1 MGISMQSASRL
12 VLATLS
18 LAGST
23 APAQETVQRASQE
36 NARETVAA
44 HGAWALERLKDA
56 QIAAPDDL
64 RAAPHALPMQTPVLP
79 DTKRPA
85 VERRAFDALRNRAV
99 PEAIE
104 TRAREAQ
111 ARGAAALAQERARQ
125 ARALRQALGLEPS
138 EEQAIAKAGPNLPAD
153 TATRWVPVI
162 FVSSSMPIAVLRSYA
177 GQLERVHG
185 VLAFRGMPGGLRK
198 AGPMAELT
206 ARILRRNP
214 GCEGPGCAM
223 RDVQVIVDPLVFRQ
237 HAIARVPALA
247 MIPGDPAQAYCERD
261 DDSPRAA
268 HLVYGDSALPGLLEE
283 YARLG
288 GKEDVRHAQALMGD
302 R

>member
-1 MGISMQSASRL
+1 MPISTPSASSLALAATAL
-12 VLATLS
+12 VLA
-18 LAGST
+18 GIST
-23 APAQETVQRASQE
+23 AILAQE
-36 NARETVAA
+36 NARETI
-44 HGAWALERLKDA
+44 GAQGSQTLERLADA
-56 QIAAPDDL
+56 IAKSRTDAPEI
-64 RAAPHALPMQTPVLP
+64 AHPALPGA
-79 DTKRPA
+79 DRPA
-85 VERRAFDALRNRAV
+85 ERRRAFEGLRRHAA
-99 PEAIE
+99 PAQLEA
-104 TRAREAQ
+104 RARAAYRQGEATL
-111 ARGAAALAQERARQ
+111 AAERERQ
-125 ARALRQALGLEPS
+125 ARTLRQALGLEPS

>member
-1 MGISMQSASRL
+1 MPISTPSASSLALAAATLVVAGISTAI
-12 VLATLS
+12 LA
-18 LAGST
+18 
-23 APAQETVQRASQE
+23 QE
-36 NARETVAA
+36 NAREAI
-44 HGAWALERLKDA
+44 GAQGSQTLERLADA
-56 QIAAPDDL
+56 IAKSRTDAPEI
-64 RAAPHALPMQTPVLP
+64 AHPVLP
-79 DTKRPA
+79 DLDSPA
-85 VERRAFDALRNRAV
+85 ERRRAFEGLRRHAA
-99 PEAIE
+99 PAELEA
-104 TRAREAQ
+104 RARAAHRQSE
-111 ARGAAALAQERARQ
+111 AALAAERERQ
-125 ARALRQALGLEPS
+125 ARTLRQALGLEPS

-153 TATRWVPVI
+153 AATRWVPVI

-198 AGPMAELT
+198 AGPLAELT
-206 ARILRRNP
+206 AGILQRDP

-237 HAIARVPALA
+237 HAIAKVPALA
-247 MIPGDPAQAYCERD
+247 MIPGDPAQAYCERG
-261 DDSPRAA
+261 DDSPRGA

-288 GKEDVRHAQALMGD
+288 GKEDVRHAQALMGA